1 MEAFDDL
8 LMLLPAKMVQAVE
21 RHRGFRPEE
30 MRFRIGRAPSLVYGG
45 REHFLPIEKVSEDDL
60 LLILQKAT
68 GASLYSAAQ
77 AIRQGYY
84 CTGGLRVGVC
94 GQTAPDGRGT
104 GFARYSSL
112 CVRLARECRGV
123 CGTIAAK
130 LNGAS
135 FPNTLILSPPG
146 GGKTTALRDVIR
158 CLSDSGRRIGVIDE
172 RGELSANVY
181 DLGRCSDVIS
191 GLDKLTGALLLLR
204 SMTPEIIA
212 ADEITSPEDIQAM
225 EEVYGCGTGL
235 IATAHAKDIED
246 LTGRKGYRR
255 LIDGGVFR
263 NAVLIQMKDGKRHYE
278 IRSLA

>member
-21 RHRGFRPEE
+21 QYRAYQVEE
-30 MRFRIGRAPSLVYGG
+30 MRFRIGRPPSLVYGG
-45 REHFLPIEKVSEDDL
+45 REHFLPLEIVLEDDL

-84 CTGGLRVGVC
+84 CTGSLRIGVC
-94 GQTAPDGRGT
+94 GQTAPAGKGT
-104 GFARYSSL
+104 GFTRYSSL

-123 CGTIAAK
+123 CRAIAAK
-130 LNGAS
+130 LNGAAFS
-135 FPNTLILSPPG
+135 NTLLLSPPG
-146 GGKTTALRDVIR
+146 GGKTTALRDLIR

-172 RGELSANVY
+172 RGELSASVY

-212 ADEITSPEDIQAM
+212 ADEITSPDDILAM

-235 IATAHAKDIED
+235 VATAHAKDIED
-246 LTGRKGYRR
+246 LTRRKGYRR

-263 NAVLIQMKDGKRHYE
+263 NAVRIQMKDGKRHYE
-278 IRSLA
+278 MRSLA